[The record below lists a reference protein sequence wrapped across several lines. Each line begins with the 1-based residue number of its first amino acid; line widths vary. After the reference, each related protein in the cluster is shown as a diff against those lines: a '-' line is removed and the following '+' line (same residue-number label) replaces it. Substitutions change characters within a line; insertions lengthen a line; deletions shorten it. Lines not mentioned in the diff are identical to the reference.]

1 MTHSLSLE
9 QLVSLAAAKTK
20 AVRSIPPAVS
30 VVVPIFN
37 HADFFPQC
45 LASILEQQTGQ
56 LELVCIDDCSADPR
70 IGEILGRL
78 DGFPGI
84 VCLRNENNLGISES
98 QNLAVARAQGRY
110 VAFVDCDDFLMP
122 GALDRVLAIAAQHEN
137 PDYLF
142 SDRRNVDVDGKK
154 LFDAVYQV
162 VQSGRGVIAD
172 LTDRM
177 IASHLKVIRRD
188 SFLKAHGFGQTYSG
202 IQDWELALKISRFGR
217 FHYLPEVLYCH
228 RHHQASVTH
237 SDSRGQARRSNML
250 RRAHIDECLSALP
263 IPTGESAGGGGP
275 SRFSVKKLAG
285 QGWYCPESVSMAIR
299 EGKSLHLDATG
310 ELSPGEL
317 EFVVDFNS
325 YFDRIDIDR
334 IDVASQIVGSLWSP
348 AILHSPLHCAE
359 SWEKQHLRASG
370 KIA

>member
-1 MTHSLSLE
+1 MTHPISLE
-9 QLVSLAAAKTK
+9 QLVSLASARAKLVAST
-20 AVRSIPPAVS
+20 PPMVS

-37 HADFFPQC
+37 HADYLPQC
-45 LASILEQQTGQ
+45 LASILEQQSGQ
-56 LELVCIDDCSADPR
+56 LELVCIDDCSTDPR
-70 IGEILGRL
+70 IGEILSRL
-78 DGFPGI
+78 EGFAGI
-84 VCLRNENNLGISES
+84 VCLRNDNNLGISES

-110 VAFVDCDDFLMP
+110 VAFVDCDDFLLP
-122 GALDRVLAIAAQHEN
+122 GALDRVLELAVQHEY

-154 LFDAVYQV
+154 LFDAVYKV
-162 VQSGRGVIAD
+162 VQSGRGVVED

-217 FHYLPEVLYCH
+217 FHYIPEVLYGH

-237 SDSRGQARRSNML
+237 SDGRGQARRSNML
-250 RRAHIDECLSALP
+250 RRAHLEERQSALP
-263 IPTGESAGGGGP
+263 IATASTNDDGGLC
-275 SRFSVKKLAG
+275 RFSVKKLAG
-285 QGWYCPESVSMAIR
+285 LGWYCPEPVSEATR
-299 EGKSLHLDATG
+299 QGRSLQLDATG
-310 ELSPGEL
+310 ELSPTEL
-317 EFVVDFNS
+317 EFIVDFNS
-325 YFDRIDIDR
+325 YFDRIEIDR

-348 AILHSPLHCAE
+348 AILHSPLHCTA
-359 SWEKQHLRASG
+359 SWEKQNLRASG